1 MRRQCNILYK
11 KEEMK
16 NYLII
21 FLLLTTNLVFA
32 QETDGQ
38 DETFEIKEAK
48 LNDNFTIRLKQIT
61 KEKYIAQKE
70 QSEHLQHKPY
80 DAITDVHKA
89 QKMLRKRFKVI
100 ERKEEGADFDYSKY
114 EITFRDKTKEHLD
127 IEYGFIAYFPQLEI
141 LLFGGGHSTEH
152 MFDLNNSNSLIT
164 FEENFPEYIRIG
176 NPYRHSISPDKQLRI
191 NGFHDGQD
199 CIHYFLEKWNK
210 SKKQYEFINYFYSS
224 HSSMS
229 ICYAENWYW
238 TEKNKVIFTIFA
250 GGKDEYFE
258 YTEFYE
264 IEIIEK

>member
-1 MRRQCNILYK
+1 M
-11 KEEMK
+11 
-16 NYLII
+16 
-21 FLLLTTNLVFA
+21 TTNLVFA

-48 LNDNFTIRLKQIT
+48 LNDNCTIRLKQIT

-100 ERKEEGADFDYSKY
+100 GRKEEGADFDYSKY

-141 LLFGGGHSTEH
+141 LLFEGGHTTEH

-176 NPYRHSISPDKQLRI
+176 NPYRHSISPDKQFRI

-199 CIHYFLEKWNK
+199 CVLYFLEKWNK
-210 SKKQYEFINYFYSS
+210 LKKRYEFIGYFPHYSN
-224 HSSMS
+224 SSFS
-229 ICYAENWYW
+229 FCYVGNWFW
-238 TEKNKVIFTIFA
+238 TGKNKVIFTNL
-250 GGKDEYFE
+250 GGGENEYNE

-264 IEIIEK
+264 LEIIEK